1 MDRGAEKSVVLELL
15 AVYCVVIQFTDV
27 FEVTWF
33 DSLICIRKIMWL
45 NSLRYVAKWLDSL
58 NEHEKKE
65 ILKHGSGNVIK
76 ITSSLDDVRCRC
88 LELGYE
94 NGLELPKFL
103 VFIVIFVVFIE
114 WIRQQK
120 KTYLTFYRHPFLV
133 RHSTI
138 HRKSYSLFFRFL
150 MYEIFELI
158 EFIGSNARSISYR
171 KKNQSTSAGTGG
183 MKLIQRLFLRY
194 SWRQHAT
201 FWRCFY
207 LINHDRCLQIMN
219 PWKAPVKS
227 AAEGRIVFCFAW
239 GEQRCCRV
247 AVRDEVIQGT
257 REDLKRARR
266 NLDEAIRL
274 STLLQ
279 R

>member
-1 MDRGAEKSVVLELL
+1 
-15 AVYCVVIQFTDV
+15 
-27 FEVTWF
+27 
-33 DSLICIRKIMWL
+33 MWQ
-45 NSLRYVAKWLDSL
+45 SDWIHWTSMK
-58 NEHEKKE
+58 KKE

-158 EFIGSNARSISYR
+158 EFNGSNARSISYR
-171 KKNQSTSAGTGG
+171 KKKSKHKCWYGRNEVNTKVVFTVLVAATCDILK
-183 MKLIQRLFLRY
+183 MFLF
-194 SWRQHAT
+194 
-201 FWRCFY
+201 
-207 LINHDRCLQIMN
+207 N
-219 PWKAPVKS
+219 
-227 AAEGRIVFCFAW
+227 
-239 GEQRCCRV
+239 
-247 AVRDEVIQGT
+247 
-257 REDLKRARR
+257 
-266 NLDEAIRL
+266 
-274 STLLQ
+274 
-279 R
+279 